1 GNYTVNLYPESGSP
15 TVDMYFANIFGD
27 SKFLNYT
34 QTDVYGGYLG
44 TVTTPATSPYVI
56 AVGALT
62 SKPLDTI
69 TSKSFIDLGK
79 IAYFSSRGPTRDG
92 RIKPDITA
100 PGYFVLS
107 AWSGSTGYRED
118 KGTSMASP
126 VVAGIVAQLLE
137 VNSNL
142 DVFQV
147 KDILSKTALSDS
159 YTLTLPNYT
168 YGYGKVS
175 ITPSTFNLFPA
186 ASSSNPQ
193 TTSASS
199 GGGGGCSMLQYTDL
213 TFILLSLLTVITL
226 RKLNRRFA

>member
-1 GNYTVNLYPESGSP
+1 
-15 TVDMYFANIFGD
+15 MYFANPYGD

-34 QTDVYGGYLG
+34 HTDVYGGYLG
-44 TVTTPATSPYVI
+44 TVGIPATSPYVI

-62 SKPLDTI
+62 SKPLDGDY
-69 TSKSFIDLGK
+69 TSLIDLGK

-100 PGYFVLS
+100 PGYWILS
-107 AWSGSTGYRED
+107 AWSGSTGYIE
-118 KGTSMASP
+118 KAGTSMASP

-186 ASSSNPQ
+186 TSSSNPQ
-193 TTSASS
+193 TTSASSGGASS

-213 TFILLSLLTVITL
+213 TFMLLSLLTVIIL

>member
-1 GNYTVNLYPESGSP
+1 
-15 TVDMYFANIFGD
+15 
-27 SKFLNYT
+27 
-34 QTDVYGGYLG
+34 
-44 TVTTPATSPYVI
+44 
-56 AVGALT
+56 
-62 SKPLDTI
+62 
-69 TSKSFIDLGK
+69 
-79 IAYFSSRGPTRDG
+79 
-92 RIKPDITA
+92 TA

-107 AWSGSTGYRED
+107 AWSGSTGYIED
-118 KGTSMASP
+118 AGTSMASP

-186 ASSSNPQ
+186 TSSSNPQ

-213 TFILLSLLTVITL
+213 TFILLSLLTVIIL